1 MERRQVTEITI
12 APDRPGHI
20 TRINFDW
27 FDTSGTLQRT
37 PVDLTV
43 TNGGDLRIMT
53 VRVNGRTVH
62 SCTGGDK
69 PPSG

>member
-1 MERRQVTEITI
+1 MMEITI
-12 APDRPGHI
+12 APDRPGHA
-20 TRINFDW
+20 TRISLEW
-27 FDTSGTLQRT
+27 FDSAGVLQRT

-43 TNGGDLRIMT
+43 AEAGDLRTLT